1 MKKEYTAPE
10 IAISK
15 FAAENVVTLSA
26 VGYAYEQILTEG
38 GGLTIDNNA
47 EVTTA
52 NLLKFKF

>member
-10 IAISK
+10 ITISK

-38 GGLTIDNNA
+38 GGLTIDNTT
-47 EVTTA
+47 VTTD
-52 NLLKFKF
+52 NLLKSKF

>member
-10 IAISK
+10 ITISK

-26 VGYAYEQILTEG
+26 VETAYQLLTEG
-38 GGLTIDNNA
+38 GGLTIENNA

>member
-10 IAISK
+10 ITISK

-38 GGLTIDNNA
+38 GGLTIDNA
-47 EVTTA
+47 KVTTE